1 MRERERGLGSDL
13 CTLKLNFFCLSVHL
27 GALGV
32 DLGDLKVDPGAL
44 GVGWGR
50 DFWI

>member
-1 MRERERGLGSDL
+1 MRERGLEGDL
-13 CTLKLNFFCLSVHL
+13 CTLRLNFFCLLVHL
-27 GALGV
+27 GGLGV
-32 DLGDLKVDPGAL
+32 DLSDLKVDPGAL